1 MICLSTPPCLREKR
15 SVWMRDANTSSAA
28 RKRTIWSANF
38 NRLLMVLLPFKR
50 FT

>member
-1 MICLSTPPCLREKR
+1 MICLSTPPCLRKKR

-28 RKRTIWSANF
+28 RKRTTWSTDF
-38 NRLLMVLLPFKR
+38 SMLLMVLLPIGW